1 VDLGLTQAEVNN
13 AGGPS
18 PATLYLL
25 ESGRR
30 EFYRPQILRRL
41 ERALDWR
48 SGSIQ
53 RVLAGGQPLLNRE
66 DETIS
71 RTREVPTSVL
81 AGREWSARFRQLPI
95 SHHDK
100 LLIVSRLLEEIIAEL
115 STEANTGD
123 NGGLG
128 GA

>member
-1 VDLGLTQAEVNN
+1 MRPRQGGNRDQGSDPDPGPDVQDWSHLGRLVRERRVDLGLTQAEVNN

-66 DETIS
+66 DEAIS

-81 AGREWSARFRQLPI
+81 TGRE
-95 SHHDK
+95 
-100 LLIVSRLLEEIIAEL
+100 
-115 STEANTGD
+115 
-123 NGGLG
+123 
-128 GA
+128 